1 MSGPGDGMTD
11 GPMAALRAA
20 LAGASCAA
28 DRLNVLGDLVERAEE
43 LLTEGGP
50 EAVDARPGLDEA
62 LTHVAPLIESPDED
76 EYLPALYLRAWAC
89 MLRDAGSDL
98 DDAIE
103 CLREL
108 HEAVGGEPPDPADAD
123 VVADVEI
130 RLGRALGERAGR
142 PGGSAADVDE
152 ARRAIAAGLD
162 LLAPDHPAR
171 PGLTAGLALECAVRY
186 VAFDGSQDDRAEAM
200 RRAVACLAAPGATAA
215 EVACGHIVMAWMT
228 LTRQFTTAQ
237 RSAMLT
243 QNMETARRG
252 GPKATALLAEFGTPM
267 ISEPD
272 AHSALSH
279 LREIPDGAIVG
290 DDMKRT
296 AAVLSSLALIAIT
309 GPGRPA
315 DEANGVAEDLGS
327 VTDRVARE
335 LRGAAELHPADQP
348 EHGELLGM
356 RAALLAGRC
365 YADGRPGSLDPVA
378 DAITEAV
385 ARLPEGHVIRPA
397 LLGQLGQALRQQA
410 TAAEGADD
418 VAAEIERIMATL
430 ERAPRDDPGFAA
442 HMVVVGVQLLD
453 LWASHRTAIPADRL
467 ITLLE
472 QANNRMAPDDPL
484 KPIGES
490 MYWAAI
496 AVKAATG
503 HEPPL
508 MDSAIEGLMR
518 CADRTPAGHLFRPY
532 AVAGVAFALL
542 DRYLMTG
549 DFGPFERAGGYVQ
562 EAFDAIGAGGVAP
575 GTDAAY
581 ARLLYLR
588 GIMKLIAAESEGE
601 DIGEAMSDVERAVE
615 LMPADDPARQ
625 RLAVQLGGVRAARG
639 MRAPGAG
646 PGRPLG
652 SADREALDRMR
663 AMAAN
668 LPRDHA
674 EFPSL
679 AAQAAAGLM
688 ARALADSDAKL
699 MDEAISLLAEACSVP
714 GLSYRER
721 PRLLTAHGFALLTR
735 HLATRDAHDLSYAI
749 DRLEEARRAVEQ
761 ELGSPFAAEVLQSL
775 ATAYRV
781 RGDVDRAVTVGLA
794 ALREH
799 AGDVLLQDN
808 DDHALRAARRITSDA
823 GEMGR
828 WFLGHGRAEAA
839 VQALELGRG
848 TVLYAATA
856 GIPLAEVLAES
867 GHADLAA
874 EWAAE
879 MSRAAGTESGRA
891 SDLRYR
897 IMRAIEGSAAE
908 ARLLSPPSV
917 RQIGAALAE
926 CGADALVYLLP
937 RGDDGPGVAVL
948 VDADCGVRPL
958 LLPGLYAGPGSPA
971 DACLRARRAAD
982 AAARDLAAGR
992 PADGG
997 AAEAWRHALGEQCDW
1012 AWRVAIGPV
1021 LDAVGARSRGSRRIV
1036 LVPGDSLGLVAWHAA
1051 REQAGGG
1058 YRYAAQ
1064 EAVFSYAS
1072 SARQFVEAARRQP
1085 RPWAQAPVL
1094 VSDARTS
1101 LYETAM
1107 GISYLRTAYYPAA
1120 RVFGFAR
1127 AVSDDPDP
1135 APGADC
1141 ATAADVLGALPHGDD
1156 PGASLLHFGC
1166 HGQAQVPVLSS
1177 WLDLGGDERVAVADI
1192 LRRTRYRNRAASGGL
1207 VVLASCLTDVAEADY
1222 DEAVTLATAFLSTGT
1237 CGVVAARWS
1246 VAASHTGLF
1255 MAAFHRYLNGSYR
1268 HPAQA
1273 LRSAQLWMLDPGRA
1287 VPPGLPTVLAEEV
1300 SPDLADPA
1308 AWAGFGYQ
1316 GR

>member
-1 MSGPGDGMTD
+1 MTD

-28 DRLNVLGDLVERAEE
+28 ERLTALGDLVERAEE
-43 LLTEGGP
+43 LLAEGGP
-50 EAVDARPGLDEA
+50 GAVDARLGLDDA
-62 LTHVAPLIESPDED
+62 LTHVKPLVESPDYD

-89 MLRDAGSDL
+89 MLRDSGSDL
-98 DDAIE
+98 DDAIV

-108 HEAVGGEPPDPADAD
+108 HEAVGDEPPDPADAEL
-123 VVADVEI
+123 VADVEI
-130 RLGRALGERAGR
+130 MFGQALADRVSR
-142 PGGSAADVDE
+142 TGGTAADVDE
-152 ARRAIAAGLD
+152 TIRAFTGALG

-171 PGLTAGLALECAVRY
+171 PRTTTALALACSLRY
-186 VAFDGSQDDRAEAM
+186 VGFNGSQDDRAAAM
-200 RRAVACLAAPGATAA
+200 RHAVLGLAAPAATEA
-215 EVACGHIVMAWMT
+215 EVACCHVVMAWMT
-228 LTRQFTTAQ
+228 LTRQFTAAQ
-237 RSAMLT
+237 RSALMGSDLT
-243 QNMETARRG
+243 TARRG
-252 GPKATALLAEFGTPM
+252 GPEAIDLLAELGRPE

-272 AHSALSH
+272 AQSALSH
-279 LREIPDGAIVG
+279 LRQVPDGAIVG
-290 DDMKRT
+290 DQLKQF
-296 AAVLSSLALIAIT
+296 AAVLS
-309 GPGRPA
+309 
-315 DEANGVAEDLGS
+315 GVALTAISMLAHPGDDA
-327 VTDRVARE
+327 DRVADEMRD
-335 LRGAAELHPADQP
+335 AAYHLPQDQP

-356 RAALLAGRC
+356 RAALLTQRAS
-365 YADGRPGSLDPVA
+365 ADGRHESLESVA
-378 DAITEAV
+378 DAVAEA
-385 ARLPEGHVIRPA
+385 ATRLPEGHMMRSA
-397 LLGQLGQALRQQA
+397 LLDQLRQAFHRQV
-410 TAAEGADD
+410 AAADGAGD
-418 VAAEIERIMATL
+418 VAAEAERIMATL
-430 ERAPRDDPGFAA
+430 ERLPRDDPAFATLMTA
-442 HMVVVGVQLLD
+442 VGVQLLE
-453 LWASHRTAIPADRL
+453 LSASHRGAMPVDRL
-467 ITLLE
+467 IAQLE
-472 QANNRMAPDDPL
+472 RARSQIAEDDPL
-484 KPIGES
+484 RPIGES
-490 MYWAAI
+490 MYWAARC
-496 AVKAATG
+496 AKAAVE
-503 HEPPL
+503 HDPPL
-508 MDSAIEGLMR
+508 LDAAIDGLIR
-518 CADRTPAGHLFRPY
+518 GAEQTPAEHMFRPY
-532 AVAGVAFALL
+532 AVLSVAFALV

-549 DFGPFERAGGYVQ
+549 EIGPFDRASGYMQ
-562 EAFDAIGAGGVAP
+562 EAFDAIQATGVVP
-575 GTDAAY
+575 GTGHAY
-581 ARLLYLR
+581 ARVLYFR
-588 GIMKLIAAESEGE
+588 GLIKMMQLVQEPEGLDLGDAIADME
-601 DIGEAMSDVERAVE
+601 QAVG
-615 LMPADDPARQ
+615 LMPADDPTGQVMAI
-625 RLAVQLGGVRAARG
+625 RLNAARAARG
-639 MRAPGAG
+639 MREPGAG

-652 SADREALDRMR
+652 PAER
-663 AMAAN
+663 AAVEEMLATVRN
-668 LPRDHA
+668 VSRDHRD
-674 EFPSL
+674 FPAL
-679 AAQAAAGLM
+679 AAQTGSALIVQ
-688 ARALADSDAKL
+688 ALADNDIAL
-699 MDEAISLLAEACSVP
+699 MDKAIPLLAEACSVP
-714 GLSYRER
+714 GLGLRER
-721 PRLLTAHGFALLTR
+721 PRLLNAHGFALLTR
-735 HLATRDAHDLSYAI
+735 HLATRDAHDLSSAI

-761 ELGSPFAAEVLQSL
+761 ELGSPFAAQVLQSL

-839 VQALELGRG
+839 VEALELGRG
-848 TVLYAATA
+848 TVLYAATS

-867 GHADLAA
+867 GHDDLAA

-948 VDADCGVRPL
+948 LDADCGVRPL

-1051 REQAGGG
+1051 RQQAGGG

-1135 APGADC
+1135 APGADA

-1177 WLDLGGDERVAVADI
+1177 WLDLGGAERVAVADI
-1192 LRRTRYRNRAASGGL
+1192 LRRTRHRNRAASGGL